1 MAFLY
6 NKIMIRL
13 SELRSELKKYSS
25 SEKAEKNAWFFKTE
39 KGQYG
44 YGDKF
49 IGVTMPEQRAIAKK
63 YFDLSPT
70 DLEKLLASPIHEER
84 SVALILLCKQFEKGD
99 DKKREEIFEFYAS
112 HSKYMNNWDLVDGS
126 APRIVGEY
134 LLDKKITLLIMY
146 AKSGDLWEKRIAM
159 ISTFAF
165 INKGRTKETY
175 LIADLLLDEKHDLLQ
190 KAVGWMLR
198 ETGKRVSIKDLEK
211 YLATRYKKMGRTAL
225 RYAIE
230 HFPKE
235 EREKYLKGRV

>member
-1 MAFLY
+1 MSKLT
-6 NKIMIRL
+6 NLL
-13 SELRSELKKYSS
+13 SELRKVSS
-25 SEKAEKNAWFFKTE
+25 SEKAKKNAWFFKTE

-49 IGVTMPEQRAIAKK
+49 IGVTMPEQRVVAKK
-63 YFDLSPT
+63 YQDLT
-70 DLEKLLASPIHEER
+70 LNDLEKLLASPIHEER
-84 SVALILLCKQFEKGD
+84 SVALIILSKQFEKGD
-99 DKKREEIFEFYAS
+99 DKKRDEIFEFYVS
-112 HSKYMNNWDLVDGS
+112 HSRYINNWDLVDGS

-146 AKSGDLWEKRIAM
+146 AKSGDLWEKRISI

-175 LIADLLLDEKHDLLQ
+175 QIADLLLDEKHDLLQ

-198 ETGKRVSIKDLEK
+198 ETGKRISKKNLEN
-211 YLATRYKKMGRTAL
+211 YLKTRYKKMGRTAL
-225 RYAIE
+225 QYTIE

-235 EREKYLKGRV
+235 ERQKYLKGLI

>member
-1 MAFLY
+1 MG
-6 NKIMIRL
+6 KL
-13 SELRSELKKYSS
+13 SNVRSDLKKASS
-25 SEKAEKNAWFFKTE
+25 PEKAKKSAWFFKTE

-49 IGVTMPEQRAIAKK
+49 IGVTMPEQRIVAKK
-63 YFDLSPT
+63 YPDLTLT
-70 DLEKLLASPIHEER
+70 DIEKLLASPIHEER
-84 SVALILLCKQFEKGD
+84 SVSLIILCKQFEKAD
-99 DKKREEIFEFYAS
+99 DKRRDEIFEFYVS
-112 HSKYMNNWDLVDGS
+112 HSKYINNWDLVDGS
-126 APRIVGEY
+126 ASRIVGEY

-165 INKGRTKETY
+165 IYHGRTKETY

-198 ETGKRVSIKDLEK
+198 ETGKRVSEK
-211 YLATRYKKMGRTAL
+211 ELKSYLKKNYKKMGRTAL
-225 RYAIE
+225 RYSIE

-235 EREKYLKGRV
+235 EREKYLKSQI

>member
-1 MAFLY
+1 M
-6 NKIMIRL
+6 NMRQL

-25 SEKAEKNAWFFKTE
+25 SEKADKNAWFFKTE

-49 IGVTMPEQRAIAKK
+49 IGVTMPEQRIVAKK
-63 YFDLSPT
+63 YPDLT
-70 DLEKLLASPIHEER
+70 LNDIEKLLTSPIHEER
-84 SVALILLCKQFEKGD
+84 SVALIILCKQFEKGD
-99 DKKREEIFEFYAS
+99 DKRRDEIFEFYVS
-112 HSKYMNNWDLVDGS
+112 HSKYINNWDLVDGS
-126 APRIVGEY
+126 APRIIGEY

-165 INKGRTKETY
+165 IFHGRTKETY

-198 ETGKRVSIKDLEK
+198 ETGKRVSKKDLEE
-211 YLATRYKKMGRTAL
+211 YLRTRYKKMGRTAL
-225 RYAIE
+225 RYSIE

-235 EREKYLKGRV
+235 ERDKYLKGRV

>member
-1 MAFLY
+1 MSKLT
-6 NKIMIRL
+6 NLL
-13 SELRSELKKYSS
+13 SELRKVSS
-25 SEKAEKNAWFFKTE
+25 SEKAKKNAWFFKTE

-49 IGVTMPEQRAIAKK
+49 IGVTMPEQRVVAKK
-63 YFDLSPT
+63 YQDLT
-70 DLEKLLASPIHEER
+70 LNDLEKLLASPIHEER
-84 SVALILLCKQFEKGD
+84 SVALIILSKQFEKGD
-99 DKKREEIFEFYAS
+99 DKKRDEIFEFYVS
-112 HSKYMNNWDLVDGS
+112 HSRHINNWDLVDGS

-146 AKSGDLWEKRIAM
+146 AKSGDLWEKRISI

-175 LIADLLLDEKHDLLQ
+175 QIADLLLDEKHDLLQ

-198 ETGKRVSIKDLEK
+198 ETGKRISKKNLEN
-211 YLATRYKKMGRTAL
+211 YLKTRYKKMGRTAL
-225 RYAIE
+225 QYTIE

-235 EREKYLKGRV
+235 ERQKYLKGLI

>member
-1 MAFLY
+1 MSKLT
-6 NKIMIRL
+6 NLL
-13 SELRSELKKYSS
+13 SELRKVSS
-25 SEKAEKNAWFFKTE
+25 SEKAKKNAWFFKTE

-49 IGVTMPEQRAIAKK
+49 IGVTMPEQRVVAKK
-63 YFDLSPT
+63 YQDLT
-70 DLEKLLASPIHEER
+70 LNDLEKLLASPIHEER
-84 SVALILLCKQFEKGD
+84 SVALIILSKQFEKGD
-99 DKKREEIFEFYAS
+99 DKKRDEIFEFYVS
-112 HSKYMNNWDLVDGS
+112 HSRYINNWDLVDGS

-146 AKSGDLWEKRIAM
+146 AKSGDLWEKRISI

-175 LIADLLLDEKHDLLQ
+175 QISDLLLDEKHDLLQ

-198 ETGKRVSIKDLEK
+198 ETGKRISKKNLEN
-211 YLATRYKKMGRTAL
+211 YLKTRYKKMGRTAL
-225 RYAIE
+225 QYTIE

-235 EREKYLKGRV
+235 ERQKYLKGLI